1 MQFENPIL
9 LNLLWAIPLQIL
21 LLWIYWRWRQQK
33 LRALGSPALAQK
45 LLLGFSQPRFWLKN
59 VLFACSTAAVV
70 LALANPQ
77 KLVKSPPKQVQSAD
91 IILALD
97 VSHSMLATDEKPNR
111 LEKAKET
118 IRNIMPALEGN
129 RIGLIF
135 FAGEAFAQMPLSDDY
150 EALMLFVRNAS
161 PDIINDRGSDLA
173 SPMDLATR
181 MFGNSKAG
189 QALIM
194 LSDGENHEDI
204 PIPKIRAANEKGI
217 VVHTISFGTNKGAS
231 ILMET
236 GGLKRDFGGKTVI
249 SKANQSLLGEIAASG
264 GGIALEAGDNN
275 LKNKVSEA
283 LQTLQKETFT
293 ANTTNEYQTYFQW
306 LVGLALLLLIAE
318 QILWWR
324 KND

>member
-21 LLWIYWRWRQQK
+21 LLGIYWRWRQQK

-77 KLVKSPPKQVQSAD
+77 KLVKSAPKQVLSAD

-111 LEKAKET
+111 LEKAKVT

-173 SPMDLATR
+173 SPIDLATR

-189 QALIM
+189 QALIV
-194 LSDGENHEDI
+194 LSDGENHETI
-204 PIPKIRAANEKGI
+204 PIPKIRAAHEKGMA
-217 VVHTISFGTNKGAS
+217 VHTIAFGTSAGS
-231 ILMET
+231 TIQMET
-236 GGLKRDFGGKTVI
+236 GGVKHDFSGKTVV
-249 SKANQSLLGEIAASG
+249 SKANIGLLQEIAQAG
-264 GGIALEAGDNN
+264 GGVAMQSNSTN
-275 LKNKVSEA
+275 LKNQVAEA

-293 ANTTNEYQTYFQW
+293 AQTTNEYQSYFQW
-306 LVGLALLLLIAE
+306 SVGLALFLLIVE

-324 KND
+324 KK